1 MAETKRDKQFFSVG
15 RVFFLLIV
23 IPLSLMAFL
32 IANGI
37 YKVGDTARERAVTVL
52 DQKSQEAIKIR
63 AINTADDIANFLRER
78 ENDVLVA
85 SILPVTESA
94 YKSFVNQQKK
104 YVWIKEDGKIQRVL
118 LPLYTEMAFIDRSG
132 NEVIKAVSGDVT
144 SKAEMKNVLNPA
156 NTNYKVENY
165 FSKAMGMSKGNV
177 YISRVTGWYINKS
190 DFEKGKRFSGILR
203 VATPIFDKAGFAGVL
218 ALALD
223 YRHLAEF
230 TNHIVPTQA
239 DTVFE
244 ADASSGNYAYIVDS
258 EGFMISHPVHCHIE
272 GLYRDGSCVPALT
285 KENYEAGMKKGEEVL
300 NLTQLGFMDPGLP
313 EVAKAA
319 AAGQSGIKTYTFG
332 GHTKFAAYA
341 PIKYFSKVYPEP
353 AGFGW
358 VGMGV
363 DVEKFGETAKA
374 TSEKIDRDVKS
385 WTSTIILIIIAS
397 VILLFGISA
406 LLARGIARSLST
418 EVPAGSEGLVD
429 DRYENDEEG
438 EDK

>member
-1 MAETKRDKQFFSVG
+1 MAEMKKDKQFFSVG

-63 AINTADDIANFLRER
+63 AINTAEEIANFLRER

-85 SILPVTESA
+85 SILPATETA
-94 YKSFVNQQKK
+94 YKSFIKQQKK
-104 YVWIKEDGKIQRVL
+104 YIWIKESGKIQKVL
-118 LPLYTEMAFIDRSG
+118 VPLYTEMTFIDRSG
-132 NEVIKAVSGDVT
+132 NEVIKVTSGDVPV
-144 SKAEMKNVLNPA
+144 KAGMKNVSNPA
-156 NTNYKVENY
+156 NTSYKAESY
-165 FSKAMGMSKGNV
+165 FSKTMSMSKGDV
-177 YISRVTGWYINKS
+177 YISRVTGWYVNKP
-190 DFEKGKRFSGILR
+190 DFEKGKRFSGIIR
-203 VATPIFDKAGFAGVL
+203 VATPIFDKTGLAGVL

-230 TNHIVPTQA
+230 ASHIVPTQA
-239 DTVFE
+239 EIVFE
-244 ADASSGNYAYIVDS
+244 VDASSGNYAYIVDNN
-258 EGFMISHPVHCHIE
+258 GFMISHPLQYHIE
-272 GLYRDGSCVPALT
+272 GLYMDGSWVPALT
-285 KENYEAGMKKGEEVL
+285 KENYEAQTKRGEEVL
-300 NLTQLGFMDPGLP
+300 NLSQLGFMDPGLP
-313 EVAKAA
+313 EIAKVAAS
-319 AAGQSGIKTYTFG
+319 GQSGIKSYTFG

-341 PIKYFSKVYPEP
+341 PIKYYSKVYPEP

-363 DVEKFGETAKA
+363 DVGKFSETAKA

-406 LLARGIARSLST
+406 LLARGIARSISA
-418 EVPAGSEGLVD
+418 EVPEGSEGLVD
-429 DRYENDEEG
+429 DSYNNDEEE